1 MEDTALAVGDE
12 VTREDVR
19 ARFGGTTQGAISPS
33 KTTSRIMLFAGE
45 AAAAES
51 GVVGWGSDGC
61 FHFMGAGAHGDQ
73 VMRQTNR
80 SLAMHKEEGR
90 ELHLFIEIPSRTT
103 RKMYR
108 YVGQF
113 ELAPEESHYWTDA
126 PDTSGAI
133 RSVVVF
139 RLSPVGEVS
148 THGPRLPVTPAQEIA
163 IEEAPF
169 HTVRTVD
176 QPHRISASLSAT
188 RRESWLVSAYA
199 RYLQSLGRDITSVQI
214 RIPGETYAPVV
225 DLLDT
230 TENRL
235 IEVKGQVTRQA
246 VRTALAQLLDYRRF
260 LNPTPRLAILL
271 PAEPRRDLIDLC
283 ASMCIE
289 VIWPDDHGGFV
300 SSDD

>member
-1 MEDTALAVGDE
+1 MDDTALAVGDE

-33 KTTSRIMLFAGE
+33 KSTNRIMLFAGE
-45 AAAAES
+45 AASAGS

-80 SLAMHKEEGR
+80 SLAMHKKERR
-90 ELHLFIEIPSRTT
+90 ELHLFIGVPSRTT
-103 RKMYR
+103 TKVYK
-108 YVGQF
+108 YVGRF
-113 ELAPEESHYWTDA
+113 ELDPGEPYYWTDA
-126 PDTSGAI
+126 PDASGAI

-148 THGPRLPVTPAQEIA
+148 THGPRLPVTPAREIA

-169 HTVRTVD
+169 RTHTIAR
-176 QPHRISASLSAT
+176 PLRISASHSAT
-188 RRESWLVSAYA
+188 RVEGALVSAYA
-199 RYLQSLGRDITSVQI
+199 QYLQSLGRDITSVQI
-214 RIPGETYAPVV
+214 RMPGETKVSVV
-225 DLLDT
+225 DLLDA

-235 IEVKGQVTRQA
+235 IEVKSTVTRQA
-246 VRTALAQLLDYRRF
+246 VRAAIGQLLDYRRF
-260 LNPTPRLAILL
+260 LNPTPQLAVLL

-289 VIWPDDHGGFV
+289 VVWPDDHGGFV